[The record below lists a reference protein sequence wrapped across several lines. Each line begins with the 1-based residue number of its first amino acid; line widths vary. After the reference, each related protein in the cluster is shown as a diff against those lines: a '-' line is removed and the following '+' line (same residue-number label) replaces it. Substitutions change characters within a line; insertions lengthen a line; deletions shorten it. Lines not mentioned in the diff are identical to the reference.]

1 MQYEFEREP
10 GFVRLHKT
18 PGVQL
23 SLASLRWVGREA
35 RPQPKV
41 WEQTSIITASS
52 IVVGLILPGQ
62 VTQRQRGRLNRRVA
76 EEVFRTSRKR
86 WRKNGNPQR
95 LSLDNEGDLF
105 ATLSLLRH
113 EGWVDVDVTWATA
126 ANFIDWVKA
135 AATSTMLC
143 CVFCVMKYSISL
155 WKDSW

>member
-10 GFVRLHKT
+10 GFVRLHNPQKF
-18 PGVQL
+18 
-23 SLASLRWVGREA
+23 SWASPVCGESGGQAATQGLRANLHHYFFQYCSRLLL
-35 RPQPKV
+35 P
-41 WEQTSIITASS
+41 
-52 IVVGLILPGQ
+52 PGQ
-62 VTQRQRGRLNRRVA
+62 VTQRQHGRLNRRVA